1 VKALRLRGVRDLQ
14 VDEVAEPGTLGSHE
28 LLLHNRLCGICGTD
42 LHEYADGP
50 KLVTSEA
57 HALTGSSLPQIL
69 GHEFSGEVIAVGAEV
84 RSAAVGDR
92 VSVMP
97 LFFCGE
103 CSACREGREQ
113 CCVKLGAVGYNW
125 PWGGM
130 GEYAVVADHQ
140 VARLPD
146 EMTDVQGAL
155 VEPTA
160 VALHAVTSAPV
171 RAGDIVLVTGG
182 GPIGQLVAL
191 CALTA
196 GAGAVYLSEP
206 NVRRRR
212 HAETLGLAGV
222 LDPADGDLV
231 ARLRDEFPGGLD
243 IAIEC
248 AGNQRAL
255 TACIEAVR
263 AGATVVQTAL
273 HPQPVQI
280 DPTRLTFRD
289 VSLKGVNCFPV
300 TSWPRVIRLIASGR
314 LPAQRIVTGHVGLV
328 SAIDHGFDALL
339 DPESE
344 HIKILVDTATS
355 DGLA

>member
-1 VKALRLRGVRDLQ
+1 M
-14 VDEVAEPGTLGSHE
+14 
-28 LLLHNRLCGICGTD
+28 
-42 LHEYADGP
+42 
-50 KLVTSEA
+50 
-57 HALTGSSLPQIL
+57 
-69 GHEFSGEVIAVGAEV
+69 
-84 RSAAVGDR
+84 SAAVGDR

-125 PWGGM
+125 RWGGM

-146 EMTDVQGAL
+146 EMTAEQGAL

-191 CALTA
+191 CAMAA

-206 NVRRRR
+206 NPRRRR

-222 LDPADGDLV
+222 LDPNDGDVV
-231 ARLRDEFPGGLD
+231 APLREQFP
-243 IAIEC
+243 
-248 AGNQRAL
+248 AGSTSRSNAPGISTRSRRVSKRTAGSHSRPDRA
-255 TACIEAVR
+255 APEAR
-263 AGATVVQTAL
+263 T
-273 HPQPVQI
+273 
-280 DPTRLTFRD
+280 DRPTRLT
-289 VSLKGVNCFPV
+289 
-300 TSWPRVIRLIASGR
+300 
-314 LPAQRIVTGHVGLV
+314 
-328 SAIDHGFDALL
+328 
-339 DPESE
+339 SE
-344 HIKILVDTATS
+344 TCR
-355 DGLA
+355 

>member
-1 VKALRLRGVRDLQ
+1 VKALRLRGLRELQ
-14 VDEVAEPGTLGSHE
+14 VDDVDEPGALGPRE
-28 LLLHNRLCGICGTD
+28 LLLRNRLCGICGTD

-50 KLVTSEA
+50 KLVTSDP
-57 HALTGSSLPQIL
+57 HPLTGASLPQIL
-69 GHEFSGEVIAVGAEV
+69 GHEFSGEVLAVGSEV
-84 RSAAVGDR
+84 RSGAVGDR

-103 CSACREGREQ
+103 CPACREGREQ

-125 PWGGM
+125 RWGGM
-130 GEYAVVADHQ
+130 SEYAVVADHQ
-140 VARLPD
+140 VARLAD
-146 EMTDVQGAL
+146 EMTAEQGAL

-171 RAGDIVLVTGG
+171 QAGDIVLVTGG

-191 CALTA
+191 CAIAA

-206 NVRRRR
+206 NPRRRR

-222 LDPADGDLV
+222 LDPNDGDVV
-231 ARLRDEFPGGLD
+231 ACLRDQFPGGLD

-255 TACIEAVR
+255 EACIEAVR
-263 AGATVVQTAL
+263 PGATVIQTAL
-273 HPQPVQI
+273 HPRPVQI

-314 LPAQRIVTGHVGLV
+314 LPVQRIVTGQVDLA
-328 SAIDHGFDALL
+328 SAVEDGFDALL
-339 DPESE
+339 DPGSE
-344 HIKILVDTATS
+344 HIKILVTP
-355 DGLA
+355 G